1 MTLQFLVDF
10 YISQLLPMLN
20 TSDSEYKGLI
30 ENAFLHLEN
39 FKQTYTNSAISDKKK
54 LISSI
59 FPEKIEFDGKK
70 CRTTRINDVLRY
82 ILQIDK
88 ELDENKKGQISKNMS
103 LSRVVESEGIEPSSK
118 QAKKVLST
126 RLVFN

>member
-1 MTLQFLVDF
+1 MEAC
-10 YISQLLPMLN
+10 S
-20 TSDSEYKGLI
+20 
-30 ENAFLHLEN
+30 ENAFQHLEN
-39 FKQTYTNSAISDKKK
+39 FKQTYNNSAVAHKKK

-59 FPEKIEFDGKK
+59 FPEKIEFDEKK
-70 CRTTRINDVLRY
+70 CWTTRINDVLRY

-88 ELDENKKGQISKNMS
+88 ELGENKKGQISKNMS

-118 QAKKVLST
+118 QATKVLST

>member
-1 MTLQFLVDF
+1 MNG
-10 YISQLLPMLN
+10 LN

-30 ENAFLHLEN
+30 ENAFQHLDN
-39 FKQTYTNSAISDKKK
+39 FKQTYTNSAIAHKKK

-88 ELDENKKGQISKNMS
+88 ELDKNKKGQISKKYEFVPCGGVGENRTLVQTSNQIAFYTLS
-103 LSRVVESEGIEPSSK
+103 LFLGF
-118 QAKKVLST
+118 
-126 RLVFN
+126 RL

>member
-1 MTLQFLVDF
+1 MFDFSPSIKSLTRKFLPA
-10 YISQLLPMLN
+10 LP
-20 TSDSEYKGLI
+20 
-30 ENAFLHLEN
+30 
-39 FKQTYTNSAISDKKK
+39 AISY
-54 LISSI
+54 S
-59 FPEKIEFDGKK
+59 
-70 CRTTRINDVLRY
+70 
-82 ILQIDK
+82 Q

>member
-1 MTLQFLVDF
+1 MGLV
-10 YISQLLPMLN
+10 
-20 TSDSEYKGLI
+20 
-30 ENAFLHLEN
+30 ENAFHHLEN
-39 FKQTYTNSAISDKKK
+39 FKQTYTNSAIAHKKK

-88 ELDENKKGQISKNMS
+88 ELGENKKGQISKNMS
-103 LSRVVESEGIEPSSK
+103 LSRVVESPRIELGSK
-118 QAKKVLST
+118 QE
-126 RLVFN
+126 N